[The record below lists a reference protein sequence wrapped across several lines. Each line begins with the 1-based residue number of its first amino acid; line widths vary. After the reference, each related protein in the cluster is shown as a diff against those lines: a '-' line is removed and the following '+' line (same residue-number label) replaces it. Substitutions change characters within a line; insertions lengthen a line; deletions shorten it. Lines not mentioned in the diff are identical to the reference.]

1 MLIRSQQIVFALAI
15 CTYVNLSFS
24 VSLGEAKG
32 LQSHG
37 WAVQPFLY
45 TAKPSK
51 PLLLVCD
58 LNADINSD
66 FPYEVIFSIH
76 YPQPQKNGRPTNLAA
91 LDKVTLEIKND
102 IRAKNIGICVA
113 HVTGLGCRDMVC
125 YMTSRESSK
134 NVSLTMPE
142 GFKVSFKSRRDLNWS
157 VWKHYKARIED

>member
-1 MLIRSQQIVFALAI
+1 MHNRSQQIVFALAV
-15 CTYVNLSFS
+15 CTYVNLSFIAFRA
-24 VSLGEAKG
+24 EAKG
-32 LQSHG
+32 LQTHG
-37 WAVQPFLY
+37 WAVQTFHY
-45 TAKPSK
+45 KAEPSK

-76 YPQPQKNGRPTNLAA
+76 YPQPQKNGQPTNLAA

-113 HVTGLGCRDMVC
+113 HVTGLGCRDLVC

-134 NVSLTMPE
+134 NVSLTIPE
-142 GFKVSFKSRRDLNWS
+142 GFKVSFKSRMDSNWS
-157 VWKHYKARIED
+157 VWKHYKACIED